1 MSVIRHVTGCSKLSF
16 WFRNW
21 KFNITRTRSM
31 KNYHQCTKWVY
42 IRSIV
47 FHVLTYTVQDYTV
60 HDTVYC
66 TVFSWVSTS
75 KAIRWYVY
83 WNRIRAHRFSSG
95 KGLAELATAR
105 CSSDQAD
112 LTMTKNKILQ
122 ALARCSK
129 NWTISDWNCAL
140 CTGGGGGLREVPRL
154 QCNWILADH
163 LPDSV
168 EDVCTVTTVYTF
180 CTQTETTTNI
190 RYEHNHITGVLFY

>member
-1 MSVIRHVTGCSKLSF
+1 MS
-16 WFRNW
+16 
-21 KFNITRTRSM
+21 M
-31 KNYHQCTKWVY
+31 Y

-129 NWTISDWNCAL
+129 TWSISYWNCAL
-140 CTGGGGGLREVPRL
+140 CTGGGGGGIPGGSEVTMQLNPRRSPSRLRGGRVYCHYCVHLLYTNRDHYEYTLRT
-154 QCNWILADH
+154 QSYHWSSIL
-163 LPDSV
+163 LSIMGL
-168 EDVCTVTTVYTF
+168 VY
-180 CTQTETTTNI
+180 
-190 RYEHNHITGVLFY
+190 